1 MGLALEDLFF
11 NGACGDEAVYE
22 TILLLAVTPYTRECL
37 LISSWIPI
45 WVEED
50 KAIGADEIETASTS
64 FRGKEE
70 DEFGGLGIVEFVDE
84 LLPFRHIHCAV
95 KAETA
100 VTAGP
105 TEHGEDVEGLRVVG
119 DEDDFVVGFGAD
131 AGEHAV

>member
-70 DEFGGLGIVEFVDE
+70 DEFGDSGFWAEAMPQVIV
-84 LLPFRHIHCAV
+84 L
-95 KAETA
+95 
-100 VTAGP
+100 
-105 TEHGEDVEGLRVVG
+105 
-119 DEDDFVVGFGAD
+119 AD
-131 AGEHAV
+131 Q